1 MTDLNEILFSPLGTE
16 WCEYFRIL
24 MYLTFLA
31 FIMTIVASFGHFFMD
46 KKNRL
51 GIFTYLLGIGQS
63 GLTYFVMRLFYSMCI
78 R

>member
-1 MTDLNEILFSPLGTE
+1 MEDLNEMLFSPIGRE

-24 MYLTFLA
+24 MYLTFLT
-31 FIMTIVASFGHFFMD
+31 FVLTVVASIGHFFMD

-51 GIFTYLLGIGQS
+51 SIFTYLLTIGQS